1 MSGLR
6 VPMLGQDNP
15 AKEVD
20 LEVLGS
26 TMFDLEMEEVASPR
40 TQNAQLQNH
49 LNIVQQKLAPLL
61 NAHEIAELRLARDV
75 RWLNHTT
82 LKEDGRRDS
91 VVLASKLVNIGYK
104 VAIRTAMG
112 GGTGQDCFH
121 NLHHEF
127 LVVAE
132 RHQEVIVD
140 CHFKDQFK
148 ISQYTQQYQQT
159 LNCLPE
165 VFVCS
170 ALRLAP
176 LVDLMC
182 TEMATAFKSQG
193 VTCPPWRQPRS
204 MISKWLPSK
213 CQDRYISRGAVSAR
227 KSSSSSVCSSDDG
240 IGALSDSGASPTGPL
255 PPYQDSEL
263 DSRHWHKVDSHPLMT
278 LTGFRVK
285 SLLSSGLAA
294 INTKQRVRDQE
305 VWKQPTI
312 RTVRMTG
319 RPLMQQQVA

>member
-1 MSGLR
+1 MCFTCCSPCCSPSKTL
-6 VPMLGQDNP
+6 
-15 AKEVD
+15 
-20 LEVLGS
+20 S
-26 TMFDLEMEEVASPR
+26 VA
-40 TQNAQLQNH
+40 
-49 LNIVQQKLAPLL
+49 VQ
-61 NAHEIAELRLARDV
+61 LARDV

-82 LKEDGRRDS
+82 VREDGRRDS

-112 GGTGQDCFH
+112 GGAGQDCFH

-148 ISQYTQQYQQT
+148 ISQHTQQYQQT

-165 VFVCS
+165 VFIGS

-176 LVDLMC
+176 LVDFVC
-182 TEMATAFKSQG
+182 TEMAAAFKEQG

-204 MISKWLPSK
+204 MISKWLPAKS
-213 CQDRYISRGAVSAR
+213 QDRYINRGAVSQT
-227 KSSSSSVCSSDDG
+227 KSSSSSDCSSDDEL
-240 IGALSDSGASPTGPL
+240 GALSDSGASPTGPL
-255 PPYQDSEL
+255 PSYHDEF
-263 DSRHWHKVDSHPLMT
+263 DSRHWRKVDSHPLVT

-294 INTKQRVRDQE
+294 VNTKQRAHDKE
-305 VWKQPTI
+305 MWKQPAI

-319 RPLMQQQVA
+319 RPLMQQQVV

>member
-1 MSGLR
+1 MHSR
-6 VPMLGQDNP
+6 VCSFTHQL
-15 AKEVD
+15 
-20 LEVLGS
+20 
-26 TMFDLEMEEVASPR
+26 THFDL
-40 TQNAQLQNH
+40 
-49 LNIVQQKLAPLL
+49 VQ
-61 NAHEIAELRLARDV
+61 LARDV

-82 LKEDGRRDS
+82 LREDGRRDS

-112 GGTGQDCFH
+112 GGAGQDCFH

-148 ISQYTQQYQQT
+148 IGQHTLQYQQT

-165 VFVCS
+165 VFVGS

-182 TEMATAFKSQG
+182 TEMAAAFKEQG

-204 MISKWLPSK
+204 VISKWLPSK
-213 CQDRYISRGAVSAR
+213 SQDRYISRAAVSQT
-227 KSSSSSVCSSDDG
+227 KSSSSSVCSSDDESST
-240 IGALSDSGASPTGPL
+240 LSASGASPTGPL
-255 PPYQDSEL
+255 PSYPASEL
-263 DSRHWHKVDSHPLMT
+263 DSKHWHKVDSHPLIT

-294 INTKQRVRDQE
+294 INTKQRARDQE
-305 VWKQPTI
+305 VWKQPAI

-319 RPLMQQQVA
+319 RPLLQQQVV

>member
-1 MSGLR
+1 M
-6 VPMLGQDNP
+6 Q
-15 AKEVD
+15 
-20 LEVLGS
+20 
-26 TMFDLEMEEVASPR
+26 
-40 TQNAQLQNH
+40 
-49 LNIVQQKLAPLL
+49 
-61 NAHEIAELRLARDV
+61 LARDV

-82 LKEDGRRDS
+82 VMEDGRWDS

-112 GGTGQDCFH
+112 GGAGQDCFH

-148 ISQYTQQYQQT
+148 ISQHTQQYQQT

-165 VFVCS
+165 VFIGS
-170 ALRLAP
+170 PLRLAP
-176 LVDLMC
+176 LVDFMC
-182 TEMATAFKSQG
+182 TELAAAFKEQG

-204 MISKWLPSK
+204 MISKWLPAKS
-213 CQDRYISRGAVSAR
+213 QDRYINRGAVSQT
-227 KSSSSSVCSSDDG
+227 KSSDSSICSSDDEF
-240 IGALSDSGASPTGPL
+240 GAISDSGSSPTGPL
-255 PPYQDSEL
+255 PSYHDEF
-263 DSRHWHKVDSHPLMT
+263 DSRQWRKVDSNPLVT

-294 INTKQRVRDQE
+294 TNSRQHAHEKE

-319 RPLMQQQVA
+319 RPLQQQVA